1 MDNLQPG
8 GRGICGLVPQLQ
20 PGGISCSAC
29 TGDLSQVEEVRGA
42 GGRGGAKNA
51 ALSQHDQQPPSS

>member
-1 MDNLQPG
+1 MDNLQSG

-29 TGDLSQVEEVRGA
+29 TGDLTQAEEVRGA
-42 GGRGGAKNA
+42 GGRGGVKNA
-51 ALSQHDQQPPSS
+51 ALSKHN